1 MKIAIVERERREGGG
16 GREMKREEGERDRE
30 RVERASEREI
40 EQTKS
45 IEKATKERCIK
56 EGVEGESHAW
66 RNITVF

>member
-1 MKIAIVERERREGGG
+1 
-16 GREMKREEGERDRE
+16 MKREEGERDRE

-45 IEKATKERCIK
+45 IKKATKERDIK
-56 EGVEGESHAW
+56 EVVEGESHAW

>member
-1 MKIAIVERERREGGG
+1 
-16 GREMKREEGERDRE
+16 MKREEGERDRE

-45 IEKATKERCIK
+45 IEKAKKERYIK